1 MLEEY
6 LKKRDFTKTPEPRLT
21 TTQKDDNTVAKNE
34 PRFVVHKHNAKN
46 LHYDFRLESKKE
58 KVLKSWALR
67 KGVSLNPKVR
77 RLAVLTED
85 RPLDYL
91 LFEGIIPKG
100 NYGAGTV
107 IVWDTGTYN
116 ASGDD
121 VSDQFKNGKITF
133 TLFGQ
138 KLKGKF
144 SLVKTHREK
153 Q

>member
-58 KVLKSWALR
+58 KVIKSWALR

-77 RLAVLTED
+77 RLAVLT
-85 RPLDYL
+85 
-91 LFEGIIPKG
+91 
-100 NYGAGTV
+100 
-107 IVWDTGTYN
+107 
-116 ASGDD
+116 
-121 VSDQFKNGKITF
+121 
-133 TLFGQ
+133 
-138 KLKGKF
+138 
-144 SLVKTHREK
+144 
-153 Q
+153 